1 MSTLFIICLHRSLN
15 RDYVWESLRRVPS
28 ENSDLAVCGCQ
39 SVKSKGQHHFLPGG
53 RDSVATALKVEH
65 RITPA
70 SIKVYPKTDARA
82 CDVTYDFHSLSLC
95 QLKECFLAAVN
106 LIRQFTVSIHPV
118 DVQSKSQSPGHGP
131 DPQSFVKTLGGSPGA
146 NL

>member
-1 MSTLFIICLHRSLN
+1 MSTLFIIFLLRSLK
-15 RDYVWESLRRVPS
+15 RDYVWEALRRVTS
-28 ENSDLAVCGCQ
+28 ENSDLAVCVCQ
-39 SVKSKGQHHFLPGG
+39 SVKSKGWHHFLPGG
-53 RDSVATALKVEH
+53 RGSVATTLRVEH

-70 SIKVYPKTDARA
+70 PIKVYPQKDARA
-82 CDVTYDFHSLSLC
+82 CDVTYDFHPLSLC

-131 DPQSFVKTLGGSPGA
+131 DPQSFVKTLGGSPSA